1 MKPETPVPPRP
12 DKAAET
18 HKAHEI
24 LDLIHEETKRPH
36 PTGEIAL
43 NAELVKLEYLFQEL
57 NKLKE
62 KE

>member
-1 MKPETPVPPRP
+1 MQPLRSPTPP
-12 DKAAET
+12 KGWAEM
-18 HKAHEI
+18 HNKHEI
-24 LDLIHEETKRPH
+24 LDLIHEETKRPL

-43 NAELVKLEYLFQEL
+43 NAKLVKLEYLFQEL

>member
-1 MKPETPVPPRP
+1 MQPLRSPTPP
-12 DKAAET
+12 KGWAET
-18 HKAHEI
+18 HSKHEI

-43 NAELVKLEYLFQEL
+43 NAKLVKLEYLFQEL

-62 KE
+62 SK